1 MKLSQTPPIHCHIDI
16 KGVFESMKKSHVLPI
31 ALLALV
37 SIGAITVE
45 KSISS
50 RITTRVYEVMPR
62 ATNVTASVPL
72 FDLPGNVVG
81 DSIKS
86 VHIDIGEYQLKES
99 TFKPSLA
106 IDARDISKSK
116 PNLIGNLDVTATIS
130 AATITQLVD
139 FSDAQIVGNTLQVS
153 VGSGGLGTAILVPKY
168 SGNQIYFELQGVS
181 LFGNEIPADS
191 LPADIKDQIKSKSV
205 RTLKAPQGMS
215 VKSISLSNEG
225 LALTMHGKNFRP
237 TNLGST
243 F

>member
-1 MKLSQTPPIHCHIDI
+1 
-16 KGVFESMKKSHVLPI
+16 MKKSRVLPI
-31 ALLALV
+31 ALLALL

-62 ATNVTASVPL
+62 ATDVTASVPL
-72 FDLPGNVVG
+72 FDLPGNIVG

-86 VHIDIGEYQLKES
+86 VHINVGEYQLKES
-99 TFKPSLA
+99 SFKPSLA
-106 IDARDISKSK
+106 IDARDISKAQ
-116 PNLIGNLDVTATIS
+116 PNLIGSLDVTATIS
-130 AATITQLVD
+130 AATITQLTD

-191 LPADIKDQIKSKSV
+191 LPAEIKDQIKSKSV
-205 RTLKAPQGMS
+205 RTLNAPQGMS
-215 VKSISLSNEG
+215 VKSISLSSEG

-237 TNLGST
+237 SNLGST

>member
-1 MKLSQTPPIHCHIDI
+1 
-16 KGVFESMKKSHVLPI
+16 MKKSRVLPI
-31 ALLALV
+31 ALLALL

-62 ATNVTASVPL
+62 ATDVTASVPL
-72 FDLPGNVVG
+72 FDLPGNIVG

-86 VHIDIGEYQLKES
+86 VHINVGEYQLKES
-99 TFKPSLA
+99 SLKPSLA
-106 IDARDISKSK
+106 IDARDISKAQ
-116 PNLIGNLDVTATIS
+116 PNLIGSLDVTATIS
-130 AATITQLVD
+130 AATITQLTD

-181 LFGNEIPADS
+181 IFGSEVPADS
-191 LPADIKDQIKSKSV
+191 LPAEIKDQIKSKSV
-205 RTLKAPQGMS
+205 RTLNAPQGMS
-215 VKSISLSNEG
+215 VKSISLSSEG

-237 TNLGST
+237 SNLGST

>member
-1 MKLSQTPPIHCHIDI
+1 
-16 KGVFESMKKSHVLPI
+16 MKKSRVLPI
-31 ALLALV
+31 ALLALL

-62 ATNVTASVPL
+62 ATDVTASVPL
-72 FDLPGNVVG
+72 FDLPGNIVG

-86 VHIDIGEYQLKES
+86 VHINVGEYQLKDS
-99 TFKPSLA
+99 SFKPSLA
-106 IDARDISKSK
+106 IDARDISKAQ
-116 PNLIGNLDVTATIS
+116 PNLIGSLDVTATIS
-130 AATITQLVD
+130 AATITQLTD
-139 FSDAQIVGNTLQVS
+139 FSDAQIIGNTLQVS

-181 LFGNEIPADS
+181 IFGNEVPADS
-191 LPADIKDQIKSKSV
+191 LPAEIKDQIKSKSV
-205 RTLKAPQGMS
+205 RTLNAPQGMS
-215 VKSISLSNEG
+215 VKSISLSSEG

-237 TNLGST
+237 SNLGST

>member
-1 MKLSQTPPIHCHIDI
+1 
-16 KGVFESMKKSHVLPI
+16 MKKSRVLPI
-31 ALLALV
+31 ALLAFV

-62 ATNVTASVPL
+62 ATDVTASVPL
-72 FDLPGNVVG
+72 FDLPGNIVG
-81 DSIKS
+81 DSIQS

-106 IDARDISKSK
+106 IDARDISKAQ
-116 PNLIGNLDVTATIS
+116 PNLIGSLDVTATIS
-130 AATITQLVD
+130 AATITQLTD

-181 LFGNEIPADS
+181 IFGSEVPADS
-191 LPADIKDQIKSKSV
+191 LPAEIKDQIKSKSV
-205 RTLKAPQGMS
+205 RTLNAPQGMS
-215 VKSISLSNEG
+215 VKSISLSSEG